1 MATDDDEWKA
11 EIERRVSALEDDD
24 AKVHGVIAVAY
35 EWATKWLQRWP
46 WLSTITP
53 LVIGVAGTSR
63 LSQSVYLIT
72 NIHFIGIDVPH
83 DVPRAGKAMDRIAA
97 SARYRRQEHEALNE
111 RATHIPRRAAD

>member
-53 LVIGVAGTSR
+53 LVIGVAGTYFAGPTREVQVPGPKETVTTTTHKETLVPISIAEPVGR
-63 LSQSVYLIT
+63 VKQLT
-72 NIHFIGIDVPH
+72 PDVTSK
-83 DVPRAGKAMDRIAA
+83 PR
-97 SARYRRQEHEALNE
+97 E
-111 RATHIPRRAAD
+111 